1 MTQVTDQRTTEAS
14 PAGDLVAAIQEVL
27 RSSPE
32 PLTVSKIRASLPAP
46 FRQASIEE
54 LLDVLRRQVSANV
67 LWSYPRYRSQQERFW
82 DRPMPVHVA
91 ELLHAALDESPLSR
105 SDLRRRL
112 PGYAHEKAQT
122 VLDEQLARGA
132 IHRHPRFGRTG
143 ERFGL
148 RPPDPKEY
156 LRAELAGVFHRLE
169 KLGFT
174 EVKLR
179 EGALEL
185 LHDEEWSPAR
195 SAPPSPE
202 SSAPAQDAGRSP
214 EQQQDLPSQ
223 ASIRTPA
230 EDTRLHQDDAG
241 TSPTQLAH

>member
-1 MTQVTDQRTTEAS
+1 MTQVTDQRTTEVS
-14 PAGDLVAAIQEVL
+14 PASDLVAAIQEVL

-46 FRQASIEE
+46 FRQASLEE
-54 LLDVLRRQVSANV
+54 LTDVLRRQVSANV
-67 LWSYPRYRSQQERFW
+67 LEPYPRYRSQQERFW

-91 ELLHAALDESPLSR
+91 ELLQAALDESPLSG

-122 VLDEQLARGA
+122 VLEEQIAQGA

-148 RPPDPKEY
+148 RPADPKEY
-156 LRAELAGVFHRLE
+156 LRSDLAGVFQCLE
-169 KLGFT
+169 KPGFT
-174 EVKLR
+174 EVQLR

-195 SAPPSPE
+195 SVPPGPE
-202 SSAPAQDAGRSP
+202 VRGPARDAVRSP
-214 EQQQDLPSQ
+214 DQQQDLLSQ

-230 EDTRLHQDDAG
+230 EETRSRQDDSG
-241 TSPTQLAH
+241 ISPTQLAH

>member
-1 MTQVTDQRTTEAS
+1 MTQVSGQSTTEVS
-14 PAGDLVAAIQEVL
+14 PAIDLAAAIQGVL

-46 FRQASIEE
+46 FRHASVEE
-54 LLDVLRRQVSANV
+54 LAEVLRRHVAASV

-91 ELLHAALDESPLSR
+91 ELLRAALDESPLSW

-112 PGYAHEKAQT
+112 PVYAHEKAQT
-122 VLDEQLARGA
+122 VLEEQVAQGG
-132 IHRHPRFGRTG
+132 IHRHPRFGRAG
-143 ERFGL
+143 ERFGR
-148 RPPDPKEY
+148 RPADPKEY
-156 LRAELAGVFHRLE
+156 LRSELAGLFECLE
-169 KLGFT
+169 KLGFS
-174 EVKLR
+174 EGQLR
-179 EGALEL
+179 EAALEL

-195 SAPPSPE
+195 STPPTPE
-202 SSAPAQDAGRSP
+202 SEGSAQDAPRPP

-230 EDTRLHQDDAG
+230 NDTRAHPDDANA
-241 TSPTQLAH
+241 SPTQLAH